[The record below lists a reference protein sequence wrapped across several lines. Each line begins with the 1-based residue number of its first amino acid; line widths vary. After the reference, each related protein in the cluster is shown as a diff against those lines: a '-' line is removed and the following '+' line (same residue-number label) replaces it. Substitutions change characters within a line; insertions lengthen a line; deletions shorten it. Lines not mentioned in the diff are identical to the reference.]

1 MESYTTI
8 TATQWTSLPAEFRRP
23 GTSEH
28 SQNQKRGRKLDS
40 FLEGPL
46 FVDSLSLLF
55 VVDIP
60 YGRIFSIDPTTATW
74 SLVLEYDGEP
84 NGLAWNPQSQSIVIA
99 DFKQGILSFDP
110 KTKSLSIVV
119 SRFHG
124 ERLKGPND
132 LVVSSDGTIFFTD
145 QGMTGLHDPTGRV
158 YRLSPDGRLEQIL
171 TNGLSPNGL
180 ILCRD
185 RSALWVAMTRDNSV
199 WHIPFYP
206 DGSVQRAGRFSSYY
220 GIGGPDGMALDEEG
234 NVFVAHSTLG
244 TVFVHRAD
252 GELRAKI
259 RSPVGKGTTN
269 LTWGGDESNVLYVV
283 ESESGSIL
291 KVEWH
296 CTGWMATR

>member
-8 TATQWTSLPAEFRRP
+8 TATQWTSLPAEFRHS

-60 YGRIFSIDPTTATW
+60 YGRIFSVDPTTATW

-84 NGLAWNPQSQSIVIA
+84 NGLAWNPQSQSIVIT

-124 ERLKGPND
+124 ERLAKAEHWRACPIVARTAATKRILRRPKASPITEQD
-132 LVVSSDGTIFFTD
+132 SAPSKAPSCKHAFLVVSNRWLLEESDG
-145 QGMTGLHDPTGRV
+145 
-158 YRLSPDGRLEQIL
+158 
-171 TNGLSPNGL
+171 
-180 ILCRD
+180 
-185 RSALWVAMTRDNSV
+185 
-199 WHIPFYP
+199 
-206 DGSVQRAGRFSSYY
+206 
-220 GIGGPDGMALDEEG
+220 
-234 NVFVAHSTLG
+234 
-244 TVFVHRAD
+244 
-252 GELRAKI
+252 
-259 RSPVGKGTTN
+259 
-269 LTWGGDESNVLYVV
+269 
-283 ESESGSIL
+283 
-291 KVEWH
+291 
-296 CTGWMATR
+296 